1 MHRVV
6 IRTRGDGGEAELD
19 LFADAIVT
27 FSRHDSGRDV
37 VIGVALVLRCM
48 DELSLMRFDV
58 ADVYTEDERT
68 CSSHKNVTVWL
79 CADIAT
85 AATRGDETAHSSSQ

>member
-6 IRTRGDGGEAELD
+6 IRTPRGAELD
-19 LFADAIVT
+19 LFADAMVA
-27 FSRHDSGRDV
+27 FSRHESGRDV
-37 VIGVALVLRCM
+37 VTGVALVLRCM
-48 DELSLMRFDV
+48 GDTSLMRFDV

-68 CSSHKNVTVWL
+68 CSTHKEVTVWL

-85 AATRGDETAHSSSQ
+85 AANF